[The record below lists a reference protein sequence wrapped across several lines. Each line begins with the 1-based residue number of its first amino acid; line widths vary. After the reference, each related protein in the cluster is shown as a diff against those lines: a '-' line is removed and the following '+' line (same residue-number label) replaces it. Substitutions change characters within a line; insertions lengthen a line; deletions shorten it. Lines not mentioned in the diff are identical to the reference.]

1 MKRIKTSGGN
11 IFARGASVVDLLTA
25 AHNALPRDD
34 GDEAAL
40 DVYNST
46 AYREAKKDLH
56 SLDNMET
63 PFGTLMESF
72 EFVED
77 EADAE
82 GDFPTIEYI
91 NPFALLSYLATI
103 SQGFFRFFVS
113 LGTNLNI
120 YLYADEVTP
129 CNQNRPDHGRQYIAW
144 YWSFIDY
151 PDWFT
156 SRRSLSLFV
165 LAFVPHAAMRFP
177 QSMTRIYKYFVEIFF
192 QPDGFNFELTGVRL
206 RNGVDSTIVKARYSI
221 TLADEPALAKVKGAK
236 GHSGRKP
243 CLKCKNIMGRVG
255 SYEDFEDEYCLH
267 YLEPDFQ
274 RVDLH
279 TAESFDE
286 MATNLKNLV
295 EGGCTKGVKEEHE
308 KNYGLTYV
316 RDGAMFSEHVR
327 RVTATPEDVYYDPMH
342 CWFSSGG
349 IGQLHVNCL
358 LHKFIAHGIDIEC
371 VEQFA
376 REVRLPQGNRLWLG
390 FLADRMT
397 AGSAFRG
404 YAGDCID
411 AIFGITLFIDYVLS
425 QTPLY
430 AVLSDDIHC
439 FRLLVKIS
447 DMLAT
452 RSPLIADSLEVAQ
465 NEHHKCLYALY
476 PEACKYKM
484 HYVKHTPDDIRKWNK
499 VLTCFG
505 PEAFHKFT
513 NQVMHHANKRST
525 FTATSYALH
534 HAVASAKDPLTF
546 REEYLSGK
554 IRRIAASTKAELL
567 VVAAA
572 FPSLPSD
579 AIPIEVHCSREL
591 VHARGT
597 FKAKQ
602 IICCT
607 VGGTVVCG
615 KPVMFIEIKLSDHQ
629 SVYFAWMVLF
639 QPQLDDEGRRVWV
652 KTDDKPTLLHSSSIV
667 RALAFVEVSPDTF
680 LLKLPEY
687 MNC

>member
-1 MKRIKTSGGN
+1 MKRIKTSRGTL
-11 IFARGASVVDLLTA
+11 FSRGASIVDLLTA
-25 AHNALPRDD
+25 AHNALPGDD
-34 GDEAAL
+34 GDAV
-40 DVYNST
+40 DVHNST
-46 AYREAKKDLH
+46 EYKEAKKELH
-56 SLDNMET
+56 SLDNVET
-63 PFGTLMESF
+63 PFGTLMEMF

-82 GDFPTIEYI
+82 GTFPTIEYI

-103 SQGFFRFFVS
+103 SREFFRFFVS

-129 CNQNRPDHGRQYIAW
+129 GNQNRPDHGRQYIAW
-144 YWSFIDY
+144 YWSFVDY

-165 LAFVPHAAMRFP
+165 LAFVPHEAMRF
-177 QSMTRIYKYFVEIFF
+177 QHSMTRMYKYFVEIFF
-192 QPDGFNFELTGVRL
+192 KPDGFNFELTGVRL
-206 RNGVDSTIVKARYSI
+206 RNGLDSMIVKATYSV
-221 TLADEPALAKVKGAK
+221 TLADEPALAKMKGSK

-243 CLKCKNIMGRVG
+243 CLKCKNIMGRAG
-255 SYEDFEDEYCLH
+255 SYEDFEDDYCLH
-267 YLEPDFQ
+267 YLEQDFQ

-279 TAESFDE
+279 TARSFDE
-286 MATNLKNLV
+286 MATKLKNLV
-295 EGGCTKGVKEEHE
+295 EGGCTNAIRNQREM
-308 KNYGLTYV
+308 NYGLIYV
-316 RDGAMFSEHVR
+316 KDGAMFSEHVR
-327 RVTATPEDVYYDPMH
+327 RVTATPEDIYYDPMH

-371 VEQFA
+371 VEQFV
-376 REVRLPQGNRLWLG
+376 REVWLPQGCRLELV
-390 FLADRMT
+390 FLTNRMT
-397 AGSAFRG
+397 DGGAFRG

-425 QTPLY
+425 QTPLF
-430 AVLSDDIHC
+430 AVLSDDVHC

-452 RSPLIADSLEVAQ
+452 RSPLIADSLEDAQ
-465 NEHHKCLYALY
+465 NEYHKCLYALH
-476 PEACKYKM
+476 PEACKFKI
-484 HYVKHTPDDIRKWNK
+484 HYVKHTPNDIRKRKK

-513 NQVMHHANKRST
+513 NQVMQHSYKRST

-546 REEYLSGK
+546 REEYLSGT
-554 IRRIAASTKAELL
+554 IRRVEALQTEMS

-579 AIPIEVHCSREL
+579 AIPIAVHCSRVL

-597 FKAKQ
+597 FKTRQ

-615 KPVMFIEIKLSDHQ
+615 RPIMFIEIKLSDHQ
-629 SVYFAWMVLF
+629 SVYFAWMGLF
-639 QPQLDDEGRRVWV
+639 TPHLDDKGRRVWV
-652 KTDDKPTLLHSSSIV
+652 KTHDNPTLLHSSSIV
-667 RALAFVEVSPDTF
+667 RALPFVEVSPDTF

-687 MNC
+687 INC